1 MLAKGMK
8 RKRSEDDGDPSL
20 AAPSSSLLS
29 LSVSKLHQS
38 LQRVDPNLRHLVLVT
53 NTLRR
58 LQDEMQLGTA
68 PVPQPALGWDGAP
81 ADGGSAAGPQAPDP
95 LACTLQDACRR
106 LPVPPLS
113 AELDQ
118 LLLSDMDAS
127 VFSTILE
134 DLGGLEGFGGPVHP
148 SVPQPA
154 GGQDCMLSP
163 EPERTPPACPSE
175 PLDLLGPGC
184 FLLEE
189 DAFEDIDASMYNC
202 DLWSPTALP
211 NLKEV
216 FSSLEAELPVVAE
229 LDHLVDTL
237 MEAQEL

>member
-68 PVPQPALGWDGAP
+68 PV
-81 ADGGSAAGPQAPDP
+81 
-95 LACTLQDACRR
+95 